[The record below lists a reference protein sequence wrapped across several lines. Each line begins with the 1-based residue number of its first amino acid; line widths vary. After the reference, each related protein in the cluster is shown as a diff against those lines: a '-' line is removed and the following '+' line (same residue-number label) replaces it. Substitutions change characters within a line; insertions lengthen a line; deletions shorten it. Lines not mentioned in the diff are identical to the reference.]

1 MSTVSNSHISNWY
14 NEGTKKCTKST
25 HLYIRHIFR
34 IFPNRNTI
42 KSLFGYVC
50 CNPYIPIEVKSKSPS
65 NPDNQPTKAI
75 NNFANYTYVN
85 PIFSLLFFFSVLYWW
100 MNIKKETLLDII
112 SSIFT
117 KMNFIKTSKCQ
128 NAE

>member
-1 MSTVSNSHISNWY
+1 MSTVSNGHISNWY

-42 KSLFGYVC
+42 KTLFGYVC
-50 CNPYIPIEVKSKSPS
+50 CNPYIPIEVKSKFPS

-85 PIFSLLFFFSVLYWW
+85 PIFSLVFFFFFHC
-100 MNIKKETLLDII
+100 TLLVDEHQ
-112 SSIFT
+112 
-117 KMNFIKTSKCQ
+117 KRNFAEYNKQHIYQ
-128 NAE
+128 NELHQN